1 MKKIAGIWLP
11 DGDEHFADHLARG
24 DQVDGGG
31 SYQLGKIVRAVD
43 ATPASRRRFAVDVGA
58 HVGLWTRVLAKH
70 FAGVFAFEPVQAF
83 RECWH
88 ENVAHVG
95 DRCYMTRAACGA
107 AALSEVGIAVTR
119 ENSGNSHVTAGLEPG
134 SASAPM
140 VRLDDCFGQGTP
152 AGDKIDLI
160 KVDVEGY
167 ELEVLRGAR
176 ALLERCRP
184 VVVVEQ
190 KPGNAER
197 YGKKQFDARDFLA
210 KMGARLVWERAG
222 DVCMRWD

>member
-1 MKKIAGIWLP
+1 MRLIEGIWLP
-11 DGDEHFADHLARG
+11 DGDEHFAEHLRRG
-24 DQVDGGG
+24 PRVAGAG
-31 SYQLGKIVRAVD
+31 SYQLNKINLAVG
-43 ATPASRRRFAVDVGA
+43 ATPEDRRYLAVDVGA
-58 HVGLWTRVLAKH
+58 HVGLWTRALAQY
-70 FAGVFAFEPVQAF
+70 FQRVIAFEPVPAF
-83 RECWH
+83 LECWRL
-88 ENVAHVG
+88 NVASAG
-95 DRCYMTRAACGA
+95 AADRCFCAPAACGA
-107 AALSEVGIAVTR
+107 ETGELRLRVER
-119 ENSGNSHVTAGLEPG
+119 ENSGNSHVA
-134 SASAPM
+134 A
-140 VRLDDCFGQGTP
+140 
-152 AGDKIDLI
+152 AGDGGTIAAQVVTLDSCLAGELDVDLI

-184 VVVVEQ
+184 VVIVEQ